1 MQETMNSAL
10 LIAAIGM
17 GLVFLSLILL
27 WWLMELIV
35 RLFKDKKNK
44 ETVVEV
50 LPVENG
56 SVLPGEDADTL
67 SRKKRVAA
75 AAVAYAL
82 AASQTSTT
90 GSKEISTL
98 SPWQVALRSRSFSSR
113 SAAFGRKPQRNVK

>member
-1 MQETMNSAL
+1 MLEAMNSAL
-10 LIAAIGM
+10 LITAIGM

-35 RLFKDKKNK
+35 RLFKEKKNK
-44 ETVVEV
+44 ETGVEV
-50 LPVENG
+50 LPAERG
-56 SVLPGEDADTL
+56 SVLPGENADTL
-67 SRKKRVAA
+67 NRKKRAAA

-82 AASQTSTT
+82 AAGKAGAT
-90 GSKEISTL
+90 GSEEIPAL

>member
-1 MQETMNSAL
+1 MLEAMNSAL
-10 LIAAIGM
+10 LITVIGM

-35 RLFKDKKNK
+35 RLFKEKKNK
-44 ETVVEV
+44 ETGVEV
-50 LPVENG
+50 LPAERG
-56 SVLPGEDADTL
+56 SVLPGENADTL
-67 SRKKRVAA
+67 NRKKRAAA

-82 AASQTSTT
+82 AAGKAGAT
-90 GSKEISTL
+90 GSEEIPAL

>member
-1 MQETMNSAL
+1 MLEAMNSAL
-10 LIAAIGM
+10 LITAIGM

-35 RLFKDKKNK
+35 RLFKEKKNK
-44 ETVVEV
+44 ETGVEV
-50 LPVENG
+50 LPAERG
-56 SVLPGEDADTL
+56 SVLPDENADTL
-67 SRKKRVAA
+67 NRKKRAAA

-82 AASQTSTT
+82 AAGKAGAT
-90 GSKEISTL
+90 GSEEIPAL

>member
-1 MQETMNSAL
+1 MLETMNSAL
-10 LIAAIGM
+10 LITVIGM

-35 RLFKDKKNK
+35 RLFKEKKNK
-44 ETVVEV
+44 ETGVEV
-50 LPVENG
+50 LPAERG
-56 SVLPGEDADTL
+56 SVLPGENADTL
-67 SRKKRVAA
+67 NRKKRAAA

-82 AASQTSTT
+82 AAGKAGAT
-90 GSKEISTL
+90 GSEEIPAL

>member
-1 MQETMNSAL
+1 MLETMNSAL
-10 LIAAIGM
+10 LITAIGM

-35 RLFKDKKNK
+35 RLFKEKKNK
-44 ETVVEV
+44 ETGVEV
-50 LPVENG
+50 LPAERG
-56 SVLPGEDADTL
+56 SVLPGENADTL
-67 SRKKRVAA
+67 NRKKRAAA

-82 AASQTSTT
+82 AAGKAGAT
-90 GSKEISTL
+90 GSEEIPAL

>member
-1 MQETMNSAL
+1 MLETMNSAL
-10 LIAAIGM
+10 LITAIGM

-35 RLFKDKKNK
+35 RLFKEKKNK
-44 ETVVEV
+44 ETGVEV
-50 LPVENG
+50 LPAERG
-56 SVLPGEDADTL
+56 SVLPDENADTL
-67 SRKKRVAA
+67 NRKKRAAA

-82 AASQTSTT
+82 AAGKAGAT
-90 GSKEISTL
+90 GSEEIPAL

>member
-1 MQETMNSAL
+1 MLETMNSAL
-10 LIAAIGM
+10 LITVIGM

-35 RLFKDKKNK
+35 RLFKEKKNK
-44 ETVVEV
+44 ETGVEV
-50 LPVENG
+50 LPAERG
-56 SVLPGEDADTL
+56 SVLPDENADTL
-67 SRKKRVAA
+67 NRKKRAAA

-82 AASQTSTT
+82 AAGKAGAT
-90 GSKEISTL
+90 GSEEIPAL